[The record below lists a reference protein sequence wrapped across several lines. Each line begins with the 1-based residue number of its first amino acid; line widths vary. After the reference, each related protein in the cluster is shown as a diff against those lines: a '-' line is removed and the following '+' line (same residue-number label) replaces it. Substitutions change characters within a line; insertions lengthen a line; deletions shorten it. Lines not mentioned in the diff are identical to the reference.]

1 MPTQYKLWAF
11 ATSPL
16 CENTVFL
23 GIILNTVSL
32 AMKVEQ
38 KRSRS
43 FITLC
48 PQVYNQPEWYTD
60 LLDYINLFFTFF
72 FVGEFMLKFGAYRFK
87 NYFSDP
93 WNGFDFFIVV
103 GSLIDLGFA
112 QLAPDS
118 EVNQS
123 INVKFKMRF
132 PKKM

>member
-1 MPTQYKLWAF
+1 
-11 ATSPL
+11 
-16 CENTVFL
+16 
-23 GIILNTVSL
+23 
-32 AMKVEQ
+32 MKVNNLCQ
-38 KRSRS
+38 S
-43 FITLC
+43 FIIIC
-48 PQVYNQPEWYTD
+48 SQVYNQPEWYTD

-118 EVNQS
+118 EVNQNS
-123 INVKFKMRF
+123 WNHLLQSQSTSQILVSR
-132 PKKM
+132 

>member
-1 MPTQYKLWAF
+1 
-11 ATSPL
+11 
-16 CENTVFL
+16 
-23 GIILNTVSL
+23 
-32 AMKVEQ
+32 MKVEQ

-118 EVNQS
+118 EVNQLMS
-123 INVKFKMRF
+123 NLKCDFQKM
-132 PKKM
+132 

>member
-1 MPTQYKLWAF
+1 M
-11 ATSPL
+11 
-16 CENTVFL
+16 
-23 GIILNTVSL
+23 
-32 AMKVEQ
+32 
-38 KRSRS
+38 
-43 FITLC
+43 
-48 PQVYNQPEWYTD
+48 YNQPEWYTD

-118 EVNQS
+118 EVNQLMS
-123 INVKFKMRF
+123 KCQCQCQCQMSMSMSKCDFKKNVNR
-132 PKKM
+132 

>member
-1 MPTQYKLWAF
+1 M
-11 ATSPL
+11 
-16 CENTVFL
+16 
-23 GIILNTVSL
+23 
-32 AMKVEQ
+32 
-38 KRSRS
+38 
-43 FITLC
+43 
-48 PQVYNQPEWYTD
+48 YNQPEWYTD

-123 INVKFKMRF
+123 INVKSKMRF
-132 PKKM
+132 PKKCEQVMSISFFRLFRVARLVKLLNKNENIRTLLWTFMKSFQVKRIEKC

>member
-1 MPTQYKLWAF
+1 M
-11 ATSPL
+11 
-16 CENTVFL
+16 
-23 GIILNTVSL
+23 
-32 AMKVEQ
+32 
-38 KRSRS
+38 
-43 FITLC
+43 
-48 PQVYNQPEWYTD
+48 YNQPEWYTD

-123 INVKFKMRF
+123 INVKSKMRF
-132 PKKM
+132 QKKCEQVMSISFFRLFRVARLVKLLNKNENIRTLLWTFMKSFQVKRIEK

>member
-32 AMKVEQ
+32 AMKVSSKQ
-38 KRSRS
+38 SRS

-118 EVNQS
+118 EVNQLMS
-123 INVKFKMRF
+123 NLKCDFQKM
-132 PKKM
+132 

>member
-1 MPTQYKLWAF
+1 M
-11 ATSPL
+11 
-16 CENTVFL
+16 
-23 GIILNTVSL
+23 
-32 AMKVEQ
+32 
-38 KRSRS
+38 
-43 FITLC
+43 
-48 PQVYNQPEWYTD
+48 YNQPEWYTD

-118 EVNQS
+118 EVRQQS
-123 INVKFKMRF
+123 WNHVIKFHIHAINSQYHVIGKTM
-132 PKKM
+132 

>member
-1 MPTQYKLWAF
+1 M
-11 ATSPL
+11 
-16 CENTVFL
+16 
-23 GIILNTVSL
+23 
-32 AMKVEQ
+32 
-38 KRSRS
+38 
-43 FITLC
+43 
-48 PQVYNQPEWYTD
+48 
-60 LLDYINLFFTFF
+60 DYINLFFTFF

-123 INVKFKMRF
+123 INVKFNMRF
-132 PKKM
+132 PKTVNR